1 MRQTIRRSLP
11 VAVCTLLCSMVA
23 LLVWH
28 LPDAVRAEDR
38 NRDGRP
44 DLWRSFDRQ
53 GRMAIVALD
62 TNFDGRSDVEEFYEA
77 GALVRRQ
84 ADRDF
89 NDRIDLVQ
97 HFDPE
102 TQRPV
107 RSLTD
112 VDGDGV
118 ADLLVLFQAG
128 EPVYT
133 KWALGRDEAPA
144 AVGLQARSGHGEQH
158 SPLLPLDDPFSG
170 DLAITTTHSLTNAPE
185 CAPSAPLGMPAHPQE
200 ASTFAI
206 APRANVADSCE
217 LSAVHVSTF
226 SPRAPPART

>member
-1 MRQTIRRSLP
+1 MRQTIRRSLAA
-11 VAVCTLLCSMVA
+11 AVCTLLCSMVA

-44 DLWRSFDRQ
+44 DLWRSFDPQ
-53 GRMAIVALD
+53 GRMAVVALD

-89 NDRIDLVQ
+89 NDRVDLIQ

-112 VDGDGV
+112 VNGDGV
-118 ADLLVLFQAG
+118 ADLLVLFKEG

-133 KWALGRDEAPA
+133 KWAPRTDEAPA
-144 AVGLQARSGHGEQH
+144 TVALQVGGGHR
-158 SPLLPLDDPFSG
+158 D
-170 DLAITTTHSLTNAPE
+170 
-185 CAPSAPLGMPAHPQE
+185 
-200 ASTFAI
+200 
-206 APRANVADSCE
+206 
-217 LSAVHVSTF
+217 
-226 SPRAPPART
+226 

>member
-53 GRMAIVALD
+53 GRMAVVALD

-112 VDGDGV
+112 VNGDGV
-118 ADLLVLFQAG
+118 ADLLVLFQEG

-133 KWALGRDEAPA
+133 KWALGTDEVRSTV
-144 AVGLQARSGHGEQH
+144 AVQRRGDHGEQD
-158 SPLLPLDDPFSG
+158 SPLLPLADPFSS

-185 CAPSAPLGMPAHPQE
+185 CAPSAPVGMPEHPQD
-200 ASTFAI
+200 AAAFAI
-206 APRANVADSCE
+206 APRVNAADVSE
-217 LSAVHVSTF
+217 LSAAHVSRF